1 MATNLAGYI
10 IAYSDENYEGPS
22 ILPQTSVNETVP
34 RSIYKTIDGAEK
46 ELQKWVKTLPS
57 FSPALYGEVFP
68 FENTTARKE
77 LEKKGSALY
86 GWAKDELDDGSIV
99 QYGVYI
105 IALMWG

>member
-1 MATNLAGYI
+1 MATNTAGYI

-22 ILPQTSVNETVP
+22 ILPQTTVDGAIP
-34 RSIYKTIDGAEK
+34 RCIYKTVDGAEK
-46 ELQKWVKTLPS
+46 GLQKWVKSLP

-68 FENTTARKE
+68 FENTTARNE

-86 GWAKDELDDGSIV
+86 GWVKDELDDGSFV

-105 IALMWG
+105 MALTWG

>member
-1 MATNLAGYI
+1 MATNNLAGYI
-10 IAYSDENYEGPS
+10 ISYSDENYEGPS
-22 ILPQTSVNETVP
+22 ILPQTDIIP
-34 RSIYKTIDGAEK
+34 RSIYKTVDAAEK
-46 ELQKWVKTLPS
+46 DLEKWVKTLPS

-68 FENTTARKE
+68 FENTTVKKE

-105 IALMWG
+105 MALTWG